1 MLYLL
6 YTFNVDSTLI
16 LLLNDPDYE
25 KQQAHCSCAR
35 GGKDLPRL
43 LQTLIKHF
51 PFTEICSVSFY
62 LRFFAGSWNCKKK
75 EILRAEESYLLT
87 FDHTQT
93 FRQKRDVFLLRSLNY
108 IECIE
113 AGNIGRIP
121 GQLGHACSR
130 GSYFFKR
137 PKPLP
142 FGKAQIVHSQL

>member
-43 LQTLIKHF
+43 LKTLIKHF

-62 LRFFAGSWNCKKK
+62 LRFFTGSRNCKKK
-75 EILRAEESYLLT
+75 EILNAEESYLLT
-87 FDHTQT
+87 FDYTQT
-93 FRQKRDVFLLRSLNY
+93 FRQKWDVFLSSIQHPVSSIQHLASSVMLSVN
-108 IECIE
+108 
-113 AGNIGRIP
+113 
-121 GQLGHACSR
+121 
-130 GSYFFKR
+130 
-137 PKPLP
+137 
-142 FGKAQIVHSQL
+142 